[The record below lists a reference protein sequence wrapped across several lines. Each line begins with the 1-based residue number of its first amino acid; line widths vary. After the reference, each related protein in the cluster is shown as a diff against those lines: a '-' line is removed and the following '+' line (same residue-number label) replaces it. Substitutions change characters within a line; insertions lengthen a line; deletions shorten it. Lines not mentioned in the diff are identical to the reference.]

1 MFPLFG
7 SLIAAVLLVNISH
20 ILTGF
25 WGSFLSTNSSEASTP
40 RLSKQQKKMARQKRI
55 KEEKERKKARREHV
69 IRFIIVTTAVNSEE
83 ISIRFYYLYSILRF
97 LRLDKRFTVVVMPL
111 SQLKVSTG
119 GCECMDDE
127 DPDISGETSPD
138 TWRMDRRIFRIAC
151 DQGCGDSG
159 NVEHGPLSQ
168 IMLSNLLPGLNSVG
182 KNIKYV
188 IGFVPVESVRKNPFP
203 FSWTFFTSILSF
215 GRTDAVHST
224 IITNEAHL
232 SSKYITSLE
241 DGKVIVGGQEVG
253 WLSENVLLRRFG
265 YFEPSSPSR
274 YQMVIVQ
281 GDTYAP
287 SLFVSS
293 LFNCQF
299 QWEKM
304 HEFLQLMNHLT
315 FTENDGEEADD
326 TVFRNT
332 IHYLPTPL
340 IIMFDVLFLNEMEMF
355 RTFADRISVS
365 LLRDFRIASAH

>member
-1 MFPLFG
+1 MFALFG

-40 RLSKQQKKMARQKRI
+40 RLSKQQKKMARQQKI
-55 KEEKERKKARREHV
+55 EEQKKEKKARREHV

-203 FSWTFFTSILSF
+203 FSWTFFNRIWSLA
-215 GRTDAVHST
+215 RTDAVHST
-224 IITNEAHL
+224 IITGRKHIP
-232 SSKYITSLE
+232 SKYIQTSLN
-241 DGKVIVGGQEVG
+241 DGKVIVAGQQVG
-253 WLSENVLLRRFG
+253 RFSEDEKVLVRRLG
-265 YFEPSSPSR
+265 YSTPSSSR
-274 YQMVIVQ
+274 YEMRIVQ
-281 GDTYAP
+281 MDT
-287 SLFVSS
+287 FVSS
-293 LFNCQF
+293 LFNCHF
-299 QWEKM
+299 DRKKM
-304 HEFLQLMNHLT
+304 HEFLELMNHLT
-315 FTENDGEEADD
+315 FTENDGEEADV
-326 TVFRNT
+326 TVFSNT
-332 IHYLPTPL
+332 IHYLPTPI
-340 IIMFDVLFLNEMEMF
+340 IIMFEVLFLNEMHMF
-355 RTFADRISVS
+355 QTFADHLSVS
-365 LLRDFRIASAH
+365 LPRDFTIASAH